1 MTMKTALLG
10 AALGV
15 LALLTMTPAS
25 AGNMSTTQL
34 FNYGTDTWDYTV
46 IAKYTDSSKPYEY
59 EAGVDFYHLNEPRV
73 VMGPAII
80 AGPDGSAQWTDDT
93 VRDDSRHWYWGVP
106 AGSGVL
112 PTGTVTIRGSATIQ
126 PGYANAPG
134 TWGVNGRVQT
144 GNGTFRY
151 GSSTYSATFR
161 NTRTGQIV
169 KFDNTQS
176 GDLPNTNTSVGL
188 EVEYADKIELV
199 PGGKTVLAR
208 YKPIN
213 ASGTGYR
220 VHVNASKDVASM
232 IVVVDAAGNRVRW
245 NDTVTAT
252 TGGEWSVEAL
262 QGAPN
267 GVVQGEI
274 TIDVSLV

>member
-10 AALGV
+10 VALGV
-15 LALLTMTPAS
+15 LATQSVTPAL
-25 AGNMSTTQL
+25 AGSMSTTRL
-34 FNYGTDTWDYTV
+34 LNYGEDTWDWTV
-46 IAKYTDSSKPYEY
+46 TAVYEDTEKPYQY
-59 EAGVDFYHLNEPRV
+59 WASTSFYYYNMPIVE
-73 VMGPAII
+73 MGPATIT
-80 AGPDGSAQWTDDT
+80 GPDASVQWT
-93 VRDDSRHWYWGVP
+93 P
-106 AGSGVL
+106 AYSGKTERRWEDKGPETRVL
-112 PTGTVTIRGSATIQ
+112 PTGTVTMRGSLTIQ
-126 PGYANAPG
+126 PGYATASGNWSVLAYIN
-134 TWGVNGRVQT
+134 TT
-144 GNGTFRY
+144 GNGAYRY
-151 GSSTYSATFR
+151 GNTAYTATFR
-161 NTRTGQIV
+161 NTRTGQTV
-169 KFDNTQS
+169 RFDSKRGELQ
-176 GDLPNTNTSVGL
+176 NTNTNVGL

-208 YKPIN
+208 YKPMN

-232 IVVVDAAGNRVRW
+232 IVVVDAAGNRVGW

-252 TGGEWSVEAL
+252 TEATWTVEAL

>member
-1 MTMKTALLG
+1 
-10 AALGV
+10 
-15 LALLTMTPAS
+15 
-25 AGNMSTTQL
+25 MSTTRL
-34 FNYGTDTWDYTV
+34 LNYGEDTWDWTV
-46 IAKYTDSSKPYEY
+46 TAVYRDTEKPYQY
-59 EAGVDFYHLNEPRV
+59 WANTSFYYSAIPWV
-73 VMGPAII
+73 VMGPATIT
-80 AGPDGSAQWTDDT
+80 GPDSSMQW
-93 VRDDSRHWYWGVP
+93 
-106 AGSGVL
+106 AEIASGNLERKWQDQGPETRVL
-112 PTGTVTIRGSATIQ
+112 PTGTVTMRGSLTIQ
-126 PGYANAPG
+126 PGYAAAKGNWAVLAYIN
-134 TWGVNGRVQT
+134 TT
-144 GNGTFRY
+144 GNGAYRY
-151 GSSTYSATFR
+151 GNTSYTATFH

-169 KFDNTQS
+169 RFDSDEGELQ
-176 GDLPNTNTSVGL
+176 NTNTSVGL

-208 YKPIN
+208 YKPMN

-252 TGGEWSVEAL
+252 TEATWSVEAL